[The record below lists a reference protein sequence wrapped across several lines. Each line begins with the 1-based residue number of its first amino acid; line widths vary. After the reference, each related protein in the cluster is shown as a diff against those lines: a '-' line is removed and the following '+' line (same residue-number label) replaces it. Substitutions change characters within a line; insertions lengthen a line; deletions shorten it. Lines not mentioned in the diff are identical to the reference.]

1 MKMSDIAALATNGKD
16 SRENTSIV
24 IGMMAESLENTDN
37 RLNNIENAIRD
48 LAGKVGNQG
57 AQLNETVA
65 TVATLKKDNT
75 QLKEDVA
82 ILKSWDNNSE
92 PIPPTKKTKNDG
104 KLPSARKVIRE

>member
-48 LAGKVGNQG
+48 LAGKVGAQG
-57 AQLNETVA
+57 TQLAEVVGS
-65 TVATLKKDNT
+65 VATLKKDNT
-75 QLKEDVA
+75 TLKEDVA
-82 ILKSWDNNSE
+82 ILKSWDNNVESV
-92 PIPPTKKTKNDG
+92 PNKQPKKTKNDG
-104 KLPSARKVIRE
+104 KLPSERNK